1 MWEHTQGD
9 NCVTTCAAVEEA
21 SGRGCPQ
28 RNSAA
33 GGKPALD
40 LFHALR
46 PKPAGTQEPH
56 RHRLVRRVG
65 LEGLAKKMATC
76 LLQVARSGLASGTE
90 VSGQWSA
97 DCRPRADGV
106 SCLLLQSPGQT
117 PDHSGQLNNQPTD
130 CARRQKIWS
139 MTRKETCDMSKS

>member
-46 PKPAGTQEPH
+46 PKPAGTQELH
-56 RHRLVRRVG
+56 RHRLMRRAG
-65 LEGLAKKMATC
+65 LEGLANKMDTV
-76 LLQVARSGLASGTE
+76 LSKLHGVGWLQARRSQGSGLLTVDPRQMVSAASYCRALVRLLITQDSSTINPQI
-90 VSGQWSA
+90 VLA
-97 DCRPRADGV
+97 D
-106 SCLLLQSPGQT
+106 
-117 PDHSGQLNNQPTD
+117 
-130 CARRQKIWS
+130 
-139 MTRKETCDMSKS
+139 RKFGL